1 MSVLRQIEV
10 IAGQRNRNQ
19 DSSDRNRTHSL
30 NEEALRRYITL
41 ALVLTSITNVVHI
54 FFVFVKY

>member
-10 IAGQRNRNQ
+10 VSNQRNRNQ

-30 NEEALRRYITL
+30 NEEALRKYVACVDCL
-41 ALVLTSITNVVHI
+41 DSYYNHLTILSCRH
-54 FFVFVKY
+54 